1 MVILETISYQVI
13 PFPWAFFHWYLMSN
27 FYLDCDAWGQS
38 SDRERGWQA
47 LFAIGERGC
56 VWGCMPLEREGVC
69 GCCMPLERGCV
80 SGCMP
85 LEREGVWGCMPLK
98 REGVCGVV
106 CLWRERVCVRLY
118 AFGERGCVGGCMPL
132 EREGGRLCMPLKRER
147 MWGCCMPL
155 EREGALYA
163 AAITFFWGN
172 EEPMQGSGQRKAVL
186 LQSWRTSLDSELAM
200 AWEGG
205 KVDSD
210 QPALRLLQK
219 S

>member
-1 MVILETISYQVI
+1 
-13 PFPWAFFHWYLMSN
+13 
-27 FYLDCDAWGQS
+27 
-38 SDRERGWQA
+38 
-47 LFAIGERGC
+47 
-56 VWGCMPLEREGVC
+56 MPLEREGVC
-69 GCCMPLERGCV
+69 EVVCHWREMVCVGLYAIGETGCVGGLYVIRERGY
-80 SGCMP
+80 
-85 LEREGVWGCMPLK
+85 VWGCMPLK

-118 AFGERGCVGGCMPL
+118 AFGERGCVWGCMPL

-186 LQSWRTSLDSELAM
+186 LQS
-200 AWEGG
+200 
-205 KVDSD
+205 
-210 QPALRLLQK
+210 
-219 S
+219 